1 MNFMTKQWFIGILIV
16 VILAII
22 VDGFRR
28 MRKARQD
35 SLQMSLKPDQESTP
49 QPKNSYGR
57 EFPNGGARSSAKGI
71 DKDRI
76 QQLRSQYDFGRNM
89 SEIIEEAKD
98 KLREEQQLSG
108 QDQWVDED
116 DGDVE
121 YYARKWDD
129 EYDKYDELDQDDR
142 TIEDAQS
149 KYAVEDERI
158 KKPEQYEEL
167 PEEGNHQEFGEDGSF
182 RESLNPCSKRKE
194 PSAKEV
200 HEELLVEEVPK
211 ELLEE
216 VENPL
221 SKLDQLLEKTPEP
234 KELVFQL
241 LEDEADIATDSK
253 LKEPQ
258 QASLNLEET
267 VPVLMETV
275 DDAEEG
281 DKSLQENLFD
291 EANDSEQDDAQENEQ
306 INAKEE
312 IKKGTQN
319 QGQIIPDLG
328 TEDFSIRSV
337 GKHIQRAAE
346 PAIGSSA
353 DISATEADVEK
364 RSAEKNAVE
373 KSRTEEVIEKAPELA
388 ENLKTRS
395 ANKPKYQS
403 KYFSSDD
410 EQKATTSTIS
420 EVLVINVRAGKNQQ
434 LQGSDLLEQ
443 VLENGLRYGAMNIF
457 HYHEGEDGEGPVL
470 FSMANMLKP
479 GTFDL
484 QSIDSFTTVGVTFF
498 LTLPVVNDQHMAA
511 YESMLATAKNVAA
524 VLNADLNDDQR
535 SVMTSQTME
544 HYRERIRD
552 FSRRQ
557 QLEKNK

>member
-328 TEDFSIRSV
+328 AEDFSIRSV